1 MGFQGKLMAGDFVVL
16 AEFDP
21 PKGVDVS
28 DLFSNIMRVK
38 GRVDGVV
45 VPEMAQAVM
54 RMSALGGAALMQQ
67 NGMETVMQVCSR
79 DRNRLA
85 LQGDILA
92 AYMLGIRNLLVV
104 PGEEIE
110 YGDHIDARP
119 IVDIDELTL
128 LRAIKGLEKG
138 LDMAG
143 MELKGS
149 PKFITGCSIK
159 PAKNEMA
166 LERELTIAQEKV
178 KEGAQ
183 FMVTPPVFNI
193 PAFTYFMDKARTL
206 GIPVIATVFLLKS
219 VGVARYIST
228 NVPGPPIPDEMISR
242 IRKAPD
248 RISECIAIAGE
259 LVNAL
264 RGLCQGV
271 HIVTMGWE
279 NRLPAILDA
288 ATSKKILKG

>member
-1 MGFQGKLMAGDFVVL
+1 MGFQKKLLSGNFVIL

-28 DLFSNIMRVK
+28 ELFDNIIKVK

-45 VPEMAQAVM
+45 VPEMGQAVM

-67 NGMETVMQVCSR
+67 HGMETIMQLCCR

-85 LQGDILA
+85 LQGDILS
-92 AYMLGIRNLLVV
+92 AYMLGVRNLLII
-104 PGEEIE
+104 PGEEIM
-110 YGDHIDARP
+110 YGDHIDAKP
-119 IVDIDELTL
+119 IADIDELSL
-128 LRAIKGLEKG
+128 LRAIRGLQNG
-138 LDMAG
+138 VDMAG

-149 PKFITGCSIK
+149 PEFVTGCSLK

-166 LERELTIAQEKV
+166 LEAELELAQKKV

-183 FMVTPPVFNI
+183 FVVTPPVFNI
-193 PAFTYFMDKARTL
+193 RAFTYFMDKAKAL
-206 GIPVIATVFLLKS
+206 GVPVIATVFLLKS

-228 NVPGPPIPDEMISR
+228 NIPGPPIPEEMISR
-242 IRKAPD
+242 LRKAPD

-259 LVNAL
+259 LIDAL
-264 RGLCQGV
+264 KGLSQGV
-271 HIVTMGWE
+271 QLVTMGWE

-288 ATSKKILKG
+288 ANM